1 MFYSGHFAHGVGLN
15 KKRRCAEAAIADEP
29 MRLAEP
35 DRFDQNLGE
44 AQMKRKFLS
53 CSLIVSAVLIG
64 CSSLRTGGIQEV
76 DCNNVATC
84 RVQVSVKCFGVLC
97 NASVDF
103 DRVIGKRNGEI
114 VWEISNQTGQTYAFD
129 RSNGIVFPTDTN
141 RNFDCHVE
149 ASGGRFSCKN
159 RGDRGEYKYTVN
171 LVGSSAVRPLD
182 PWVVNN

>member
-1 MFYSGHFAHGVGLN
+1 MN
-15 KKRRCAEAAIADEP
+15 RR
-29 MRLAEP
+29 L
-35 DRFDQNLGE
+35 
-44 AQMKRKFLS
+44 LS
-53 CSLIVSAVLIG
+53 CGLIASTLLVG
-64 CSSLRTGGIQEV
+64 CSSLRTGGDRET

-84 RVQVSVKCFGVLC
+84 RVQVSVKCFGVC
-97 NASVDF
+97 STSVNF

-114 VWEISNQTGQTYAFD
+114 VWEISNQPGQTYEFD
-129 RSNGIVFPTDTN
+129 RSNGIVFPTDTS

-171 LVGSSAVRPLD
+171 VVGAPTVRPLD